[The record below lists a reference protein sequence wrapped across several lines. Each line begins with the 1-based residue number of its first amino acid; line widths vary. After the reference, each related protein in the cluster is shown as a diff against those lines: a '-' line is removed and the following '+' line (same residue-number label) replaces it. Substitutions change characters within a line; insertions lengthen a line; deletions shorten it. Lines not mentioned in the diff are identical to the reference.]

1 MLRGELGESA
11 KVIDPEDRLAGAPG
25 TGPCRFPLVRTNDQ
39 TRNRI
44 LVDNPQR
51 WFRFRPSGPYAGVN
65 RTSRIMKQLFVIL
78 TAAISLAS
86 SAVLGQTAWPTKPV
100 HWIVPFPPGGS
111 ADVISRVVGQKLGE
125 RIGQP
130 VIIENRSGASGNVG
144 HEVVAKAA
152 PDGHTVLF
160 VVPGLVTNPFFLKAS
175 IDPFKDLAPVIQLD
189 TVPMVLLANA
199 AFPGK
204 NLADV
209 LAQIRGNPGA
219 VTCAVS
225 SAIPMVG
232 CALLRSHA
240 KADLLLVQYKGQAP
254 AMNALMSGEIKLMF
268 EVMSL
273 AVGQVK
279 SGRVRAIASTSTKR
293 GAGPFPDL
301 ALASDTVPD
310 FELITWHGVMVPRA
324 TPRDIVLRLN
334 RELGAVLEQP
344 DVRQRFIDGGFDI
357 VGGTAEAFGE
367 LLKRE
372 YAKYERILKDAGVKP
387 E

>member
-1 MLRGELGESA
+1 MR
-11 KVIDPEDRLAGAPG
+11 R
-25 TGPCRFPLVRTNDQ
+25 
-39 TRNRI
+39 
-44 LVDNPQR
+44 
-51 WFRFRPSGPYAGVN
+51 
-65 RTSRIMKQLFVIL
+65 LFVIL
-78 TAAISLAS
+78 TAAFSLAS
-86 SAVLGQTAWPTKPV
+86 GAVFGQAAWPAKPV
-100 HWIVPFPPGGS
+100 RWIVPFPPGGS
-111 ADVISRVVGQKLGE
+111 ADVISRVVAQKLAE

-130 VIIENRSGASGNVG
+130 VIVENRSGASGNVG
-144 HEVVAKAA
+144 HEAVARAA

-160 VVPGLVTNPFFLKAS
+160 VVPGIVTNPFFFRAS
-175 IDPFKDLAPVIQLD
+175 VDPFKELAPVIQLD

-204 NLADV
+204 TLAEV
-209 LAQIRGNPGA
+209 LAHIRGTPGA

-240 KADLLLVQYKGQAP
+240 RTDMLLVQYKGQAP
-254 AMNALMSGEIKLMF
+254 AMNALMSGEINLMF

-273 AVGQVK
+273 AAGQVK

-293 GAGPFPDL
+293 GSGPFPDL
-301 ALASDTVPD
+301 ALASDTVPE
-310 FELITWHGVMVPRA
+310 FELVTWHGVMVPRA
-324 TPRDIVLRLN
+324 TPREIVLRIN

-344 DVRQRFIDGGFDI
+344 DVRQRFVDGGFELA
-357 VGGTAEAFGE
+357 GGTPEAFDE

-372 YAKYERILKDAGVKP
+372 YAKYEKVLREAGVKP